1 MAHEPIDLSQAEA
14 HCSNLYEAVV
24 IAGRKARFIN
34 DQNKI
39 EYNTQLSALAP
50 SIEEEFDERENPE
63 QLKIS
68 LEFENRKK
76 PHELALQELINGEI
90 AFRYRDTVIE

>member
-1 MAHEPIDLSQAEA
+1 MAHQPIDLNKAEA

-24 IAGRKARFIN
+24 IAARKARYIN

-39 EYNTQLSALAP
+39 EYNTMLSALAP

-76 PHELALQELINGEI
+76 PHESAMQELIDGDI
-90 AFRYRDTVIE
+90 GFRYKDSLIG